1 MQRQAG
7 RNRVLLGGMLL
18 FIFVAVVSHR
28 MGDFSAKSLLNA
40 ERQAVDQNVLVVGS
54 PQRDALAPVYASL
67 DSPFAPPRQKRIRV
81 CAVALNPRQGSLFRT
96 NRIGLAGSGKYVYFT
111 KAQW

>member
-1 MQRQAG
+1 MQRHGG

-18 FIFVAVVSHR
+18 FMFAAVVWHR
-28 MGDFSAKSLLNA
+28 MGAMSLLSA
-40 ERQAVDQNVLVVGS
+40 ERLAMDRNVVVVEGS
-54 PQRDALAPVYASL
+54 AQTLATTPVYASL